1 MHEYTDVW
9 FRFVQNKY
17 ERKDMW
23 YNPKKATDYFPSIV
37 QTYRNI
43 RRIPKELTRNNDQII
58 ARIIYRNEY
67 NMMEHTRQVMQIEDF
82 LGMIAGV

>member
-1 MHEYTDVW
+1 
-9 FRFVQNKY
+9 
-17 ERKDMW
+17 MW

-67 NMMEHTRQVMQIEDF
+67 NMMEHTR
-82 LGMIAGV
+82 